1 MEVCLVYITAP
12 DSDEAT
18 RIGRDLVEAGL
29 AACANVH
36 APITSIFKWE
46 GEVQQEQEVALIVK
60 TRMDLVEVLTER
72 VSSLH
77 SYETPCV
84 VALPIAGGHT
94 PFLEWITQETKA

>member
-1 MEVCLVYITAP
+1 M
-12 DSDEAT
+12 
-18 RIGRDLVEAGL
+18 
-29 AACANVH
+29 
-36 APITSIFKWE
+36 
-46 GEVQQEQEVALIVK
+46 ALIVK